1 MMKVFSMYKYY
12 LHKSLEKKTF
22 SLQFFMIPLKK
33 KVFNFLFKFASI
45 IRFALLQT
53 ADNFEFDKEDL

>member
-22 SLQFFMIPLKK
+22 SLQFFMIPLKRK
-33 KVFNFLFKFASI
+33 SSIFYANASI

-53 ADNFEFDKEDL
+53 ADNFEFDKEDF